1 MKRLCSLLLAL
12 VFAFS
17 LSFAQDAMKPQD
29 TQTPPATKEM
39 KMKTDK
45 KKMAKAKKKVAKD
58 KMKTS
63 KDKKKMAK
71 AKKKVAKDKKMK
83 KNSMMKADST
93 K

>member
-1 MKRLCSLLLAL
+1 MKRLCSLLLAV

-17 LSFAQDAMKPQD
+17 LSFAQDAAKPQD
-29 TQTPPATKEM
+29 TQTPPAKE

-45 KKMAKAKKKVAKD
+45 KKAAKAKKKVAKD
-58 KMKTS
+58 KAKTA

-83 KNSMMKADST
+83 KSTMKADST

>member
-1 MKRLCSLLLAL
+1 MKRLCSLFLAL

-29 TQTPPATKEM
+29 TQTPPAKSTM
-39 KMKTDK
+39 KKDK

-58 KMKTS
+58 KMKTA

-71 AKKKVAKDKKMK
+71 AKKKVATDKKMK
-83 KNSMMKADST
+83 KSSMMKADST